1 MESNNSQD
9 LESRQQREESGLN
22 LGNIIQIVRANW
34 FWFMLSVVVCCAV
47 AFLYLEWA
55 PKVYTRTATVL
66 IKDDSKGSG
75 AVSETAAFQDL
86 GMFNVKNNVDNV
98 VLQFQ
103 AKDLMQNVVKRLK
116 LDVSYT
122 MKKGM
127 RTVELYRQ
135 APVHVEFPD
144 AEPNQVFEMKVK
156 PIDK

>member
-9 LESRQQREESGLN
+9 LENQQQREDNGLN
-22 LGNIIQIVRANW
+22 LGNIIQIVRTNW
-34 FWFMLSVVVCCAV
+34 FWFMLSIVVCCAI

-122 MKKGM
+122 MKRGM
-127 RTVELYRQ
+127 SVRAIISDTPENRASFVN
-135 APVHVEFPD
+135 PTPCMV
-144 AEPNQVFEMKVK
+144 
-156 PIDK
+156 